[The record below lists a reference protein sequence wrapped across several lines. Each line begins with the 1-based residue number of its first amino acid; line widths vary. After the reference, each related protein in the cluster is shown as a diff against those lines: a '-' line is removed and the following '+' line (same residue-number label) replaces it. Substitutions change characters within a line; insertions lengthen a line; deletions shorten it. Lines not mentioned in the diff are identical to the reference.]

1 VILRRFQRAVALGL
15 ALALCIIRGWWMRLR
30 GPVTL
35 GRRALWLQ
43 ACSRSVLR
51 SLGVDVRVQGTPP
64 ARGLVVSNHLS
75 YLDILVISATVPCF
89 FVSKLEVARWPYFG
103 WAARTAGT
111 IFLDRASRSSAA
123 AVAGEISVR
132 LALPILVLLF
142 PEGTSTDGAQVLR
155 FHPRLME
162 PATHSG
168 APITSVAIRY
178 VLAGG
183 VQERELCWFGD
194 VGFVSHLWKVLG
206 VAGFS
211 AQLQFG
217 EPSVYADPRVA
228 AERTH
233 AEVSAMR
240 DARVPAVR

>member
-1 VILRRFQRAVALGL
+1 VILRRFRRAVALGF
-15 ALALCIIRGWWMRLR
+15 ALALCIVRGWRR
-30 GPVTL
+30 PVTL
-35 GRRALWLQ
+35 ERRALWLQ

-51 SLGVDVRVQGTPP
+51 SLGVAVRVQGTPP

-75 YLDILVISATVPCF
+75 YLDILVISAAVPCF

-123 AVAGEISVR
+123 AVAGEMSVR
-132 LALPILVLLF
+132 LALSVPVLLF

-162 PATHSG
+162 PATRSG
-168 APITSVAIRY
+168 APITPVAIRY

-217 EPSVYADPRVA
+217 APNVYADPRVA
-228 AERTH
+228 AEQTH
-233 AEVSAMR
+233 TEVSAMR
-240 DARVPAVR
+240 NAQLPIAH